1 MERTTRKQMTGKV
14 VSKKTAKT
22 IIISIDSYK
31 KHPLYG
37 KRFKSTKR
45 FAIHDEKEIAKE
57 GDIVLVHETRPVSK
71 TKRFRLVKVL
81 ESVKD
86 GK

>member
-45 FAIHDEKEIAKE
+45 FAIHDEKEVANE
-57 GDIVLVHETRPVSK
+57 GDIVLVQETRPMSK
-71 TKRFRLVKVL
+71 TKKFRLVKVL

-86 GK
+86 GE

>member
-86 GK
+86 GN